1 MQFKRPFLAYDSTR
15 DPHRQKLE
23 SLYAHRTALDA
34 VIQHLEEYNR
44 YRVQRLEPQKR
55 KTA

>member
-1 MQFKRPFLAYDSTR
+1 MQFKRPFLAYDSKR
-15 DPHRQKLE
+15 DSRQKLE
-23 SLYAHRTALDA
+23 SLYARRDALDA

-44 YRVQRLEPQKR
+44 YRVRRLEPSR